1 MEEQGLC
8 IVERNYRCRIGE
20 IDLIA
25 KDGETLVFVE
35 VKYRRNTQQ
44 GSALQAVDTRKQR
57 TITKVASWY
66 LAAQASDFYVSCR
79 FDVVAF
85 DGSEVTWISDAFEAQ
100 F

>member
-1 MEEQGLC
+1 M
-8 IVERNYRCRIGE
+8 VARNYRCRTGE

-35 VKYRRNTQQ
+35 VKYRRSGQQ
-44 GSALQAVDTRKQR
+44 GSALQAVDIRKQR
-57 TITKVASWY
+57 TLTKVAAWY
-66 LAAQASDFYVSCR
+66 LAAQASGFDTSCR

-85 DGSEVTWISDAFEAQ
+85 DGDEVTWIPDAFEAC